1 MLKHLATGMPAPGE
15 YTELQL
21 CREFHCLPSQL
32 RAERFSDIYRFL
44 IMMSAEEQVRQTR
57 QKRK

>member
-1 MLKHLATGMPAPGE
+1 MPAPGE